1 MHALALVQGL
11 YNVVDMAARAS
22 LVQPVVPFDLRER
35 IDAALLGKVIES
47 AATAPPRLAE
57 AMRYAAMPGAGRL
70 RPQLT
75 KLVATAEGDPEP
87 DVSMGAALAVEL
99 VHCASLVHDDL
110 PCFDDAELR
119 RGRLAVHRV
128 YGEPLALLTGDAFIV
143 LAFEVLA
150 TSSAGRSSTRALVTT
165 LARGIGPS
173 RGIIA
178 GQAWESEPNPPL
190 EAYHAAKTGALFGA
204 AAAMGAIA
212 AGAEPETWRRFGERL
227 GAAYQAADDLA
238 DVVGEA
244 SRLGKTVG
252 RDAALDRPSVVRVHG
267 VEGAKGRILELANEA
282 LGTLPAKPG
291 ANVIRDWVESKVL
304 ARLGVTR
311 R

>member
-1 MHALALVQGL
+1 MVCIMMLS
-11 YNVVDMAARAS
+11 MAAYAS
-22 LVQPVVPFDLRER
+22 LASPVPFDLRQR

-47 AATAPPRLAE
+47 SADAPPRLAE
-57 AMRYAAMPGAGRL
+57 ALRYAVSGSAGRL

-75 KLVATAEGDPEP
+75 KLVAIAEGDGDPEA
-87 DVSMGAALAVEL
+87 STGAALSVEL

-119 RGRLAVHRV
+119 RGKPALHRV
-128 YGEPLALLTGDAFIV
+128 FGEPIALLVGDALIV

-150 TSSAGRSSTRALVTT
+150 TSAAGRSCSRELVKA

-178 GQAWESEPNPPL
+178 GQAWESEPTPPL

-212 AGAEPETWRRFGERL
+212 AGASPELWRGFGERL

-238 DVVGEA
+238 DAIGEA
-244 SRLGKTVG
+244 ARIGKSVG
-252 RDAALDRPSVVRVHG
+252 RDAALARPSVVRVHG
-267 VEGAKGRILELANEA
+267 VEWAKARVVELTNEA
-282 LGTLPAKPG
+282 LGMLPSTSG
-291 ANVIRDWVESKVL
+291 AELIREWVEVEMLSH
-304 ARLGVTR
+304 LGVASR
-311 R
+311 